1 LQNQIEECAQ
11 LELQLQTQI
20 TQVQMLAAMQ
30 NNSPQSPHQTSAEHQ
45 LIRLQAIT
53 SYEAES
59 SLLDAEYK
67 RVQGEYTHQCKRA
80 KLLRDS
86 VHQK

>member
-1 LQNQIEECAQ
+1 MQNHIQECAQ
-11 LELQLQTQI
+11 LEMQLQTQI
-20 TQVQMLAAMQ
+20 QMLAAMQ
-30 NNSPQSPHQTSAEHQ
+30 NNSPQSPHQPSAEHDQ
-45 LIRLQAIT
+45 LIRLQALT
-53 SYEAES
+53 SYQAES

>member
-1 LQNQIEECAQ
+1 M
-11 LELQLQTQI
+11 QLQTQI
-20 TQVQMLAAMQ
+20 QMLAAMQ

-67 RVQGEYTHQCKRA
+67 HQCKRA
-80 KLLRDS
+80 KLLHDS
-86 VHQK
+86 IHQK